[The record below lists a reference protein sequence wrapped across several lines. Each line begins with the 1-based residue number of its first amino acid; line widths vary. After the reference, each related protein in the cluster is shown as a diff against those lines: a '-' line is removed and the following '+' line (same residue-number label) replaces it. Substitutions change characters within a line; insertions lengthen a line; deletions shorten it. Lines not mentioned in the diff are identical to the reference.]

1 MNQDSVIVPCSSC
14 GAKNRIP
21 RARLKEHPVCGKC
34 HAAIQ
39 VEAAIIKCAACGA
52 KNRIP
57 KVLLGDQAQCG
68 QCHQPLQVIPKYD
81 YAIEL
86 NDRTFA
92 DEVLSFPGPVLTEF
106 YSPMCAYCR
115 TLDPILGQLAA
126 QYAGRAKISKINIE
140 QNPMTASQ
148 FGIMST
154 PTMILFKDGKKVN
167 KLVGSLGKA
176 EIEGHLNYI
185 L

>member
-1 MNQDSVIVPCSSC
+1 MSPDCVIVPCSSC

-21 RARLKEHPVCGKC
+21 RTRLKEHPVCGKC

-39 VEAAIIKCAACGA
+39 LESAIITCSSCKA

-57 KVLLGDQAQCG
+57 KVLLGEPANCG
-68 QCHQPLQVIPKYD
+68 QCHEPLQVIPKYD
-81 YAIEL
+81 YPIEL
-86 NDRTFA
+86 NDRIFA

-106 YSPMCAYCR
+106 YSPMCVHCR
-115 TLDPILGQLAA
+115 TLDPILGQLAT
-126 QYAGRAKISKINIE
+126 QYAGRAKISKMNIE
-140 QNPMTASQ
+140 QNPTTASQ
-148 FGIMST
+148 YGIMST

>member
-1 MNQDSVIVPCSSC
+1 MNQDSVVVPCSSC

-21 RARLKEHPVCGKC
+21 RTRLKEHPVCGKC
-34 HAAIQ
+34 HSAIQ
-39 VEAAIIKCAACGA
+39 PETAIIKCAACGA

-57 KVLLGDQAQCG
+57 KVLLGEQAKCG
-68 QCHQPLQVIPKYD
+68 QCHEALQVIPAYD
-81 YAIEL
+81 YPIEL
-86 NDRTFA
+86 NDRSFA
-92 DEVLSFPGPVLTEF
+92 AEVLSFPGPVLTEF

-126 QYAGRAKISKINIE
+126 QYAGRAKISKMNIE
-140 QNPMTASQ
+140 QNPLTASQ
-148 FGIMST
+148 YGIMST

-167 KLVGSLGKA
+167 KLVGAMGKA
-176 EIEGHLNYI
+176 EIEGHLKYI

>member
-1 MNQDSVIVPCSSC
+1 MSQDSVVVPCSSC

-21 RARLKEHPVCGKC
+21 RTRLKEHPVCGKC
-34 HAAIQ
+34 HAPILLETAI
-39 VEAAIIKCAACGA
+39 VKCAACGA
-52 KNRIP
+52 KNRVP
-57 KVLLGDQAQCG
+57 KVLLGDQAKCG
-68 QCHQPLQVIPKYD
+68 QCHQPLQVTPAYD
-81 YAIEL
+81 YPIEL
-86 NDRTFA
+86 SDRTFA

-115 TLDPILGQLAA
+115 TLDPILGQLAT
-126 QYAGRAKISKINIE
+126 QYAGRAKISKMNIE

-148 FGIMST
+148 YGIMST

-167 KLVGSLGKA
+167 KLVGSLGKN